1 MLGHTFCMHAYIPV
15 GIYNC
20 TVQHIQILLIRI
32 VCVKLNPVKVNKSS
46 YLLYYPPKYLPD
58 NIANTVRYRQLT

>member
-1 MLGHTFCMHAYIPV
+1 M
-15 GIYNC
+15 
-20 TVQHIQILLIRI
+20 QHIQILLIRI
-32 VCVKLNPVKVNKSS
+32 VCVKLNPVKLDKSS